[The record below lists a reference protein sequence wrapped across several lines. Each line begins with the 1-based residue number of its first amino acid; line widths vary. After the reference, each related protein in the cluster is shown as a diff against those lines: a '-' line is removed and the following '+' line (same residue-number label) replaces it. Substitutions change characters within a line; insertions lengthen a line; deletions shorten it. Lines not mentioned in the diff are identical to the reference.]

1 MEDFERGNLAEVEE
15 DEFSD
20 FDEEEIE
27 EPNNIEE
34 EEPEEDGEDVK
45 FEPGEAASSGPV
57 AAYLKEIY
65 RTNLLTAEEERELA
79 YRIKNGD
86 SWARDKLIESNLR
99 LVVKIARKYQGRGLP
114 LADLISE
121 GNIGLMTAVKR
132 FEVEKGFRLTTYA
145 TWWIRQSITRAIAD
159 KSRTM
164 RYPVHVHD
172 EISKIA
178 AVEEKLTAKLA
189 RQPSISEIAQDLG
202 ISEEQVEKSMLMRR
216 HVESLEHPYGN
227 KDDAYTLG
235 DTVEDCK
242 SSKSDR
248 LVEAIEWAELFLE
261 AMKETLT
268 FCDMALLAAR
278 KEEWECP
285 SEHQKCDGKAREI
298 FQKLSEH
305 VLKTKV
311 GISKQEM
318 EIFFG
323 LKRGD
328 KCLVKETEDVIIDAM
343 LEILRHKEIDLLIW
357 WHGTGG
363 ETFSLDNIGR
373 MHGRTRERIRQR
385 ENKSN
390 RKVWGFIARKEAKAV
405 FEKNRQVFKAGTI
418 YGNVLEDEFD
428 YDAPLVG
435 SSDAPH
441 LPEKEKDPLEK
452 LKELL
457 ADPSAHYL
465 NVLKWMK
472 KCLEKEGFG
481 KKELLKKVGKGDEW
495 FRKFKGLETLCL
507 EARRMIFSVPSKN
520 GKPFFRMEAALA
532 IAAIPFEE
540 LQVKAVEECLRLSL
554 RKKSKIEA
562 RINVLLMDGL
572 EKMKRM

>member
-1 MEDFERGNLAEVEE
+1 MDDFERINLAEIEE
-15 DEFSD
+15 EISD
-20 FDEEEIE
+20 FDEDEIE
-27 EPNNIEE
+27 EPEDIGD
-34 EEPEEDGEDVK
+34 EPEEDGDDVK
-45 FEPGEAASSGPV
+45 LAPGEAASSGPV

-65 RTNLLTAEEERELA
+65 KTELLSAKEERELA
-79 YRIKNGD
+79 YRMKNGD
-86 SWARDKLIESNLR
+86 SWARDKLVEANLR
-99 LVVKIARKYQGRGLP
+99 LVVNIARKYQGRGVHLP
-114 LADLISE
+114 DLISE

-132 FEVEKGFRLTTYA
+132 FKVEKGFRLTTYA
-145 TWWIRQSITRAIAD
+145 TWWIRQSISRSIAD
-159 KSRTM
+159 KSRTI

-178 AVEEKLTAKLA
+178 AVEEKLTARLA
-189 RQPSISEIAQDLG
+189 RRPSIGEIAQDLG
-202 ISEEQVEKSMLMRR
+202 MSDEQVEKSMVMRR
-216 HVESLEHPYGN
+216 GVESLEHPYGN

-248 LVEAIEWAELFLE
+248 LVEASEWEEYYLE

-285 SEHQKCDGKAREI
+285 SEYQKCDGKARI
-298 FQKLSEH
+298 ILHKLMLH
-305 VLKTKV
+305 VLKNNI
-311 GISKQEM
+311 GISWHEL

-323 LKRGD
+323 LKQSD
-328 KCLVKETEDVIIDAM
+328 KCLAKETEDAIIDAM
-343 LEILRHKEIDLLIW
+343 LEILRHEEVDLLIW

-385 ENKSN
+385 EVKIN
-390 RKVWGFIARKEAKAV
+390 RKVWGYIARKEAKAA
-405 FEKNRQVFKAGTI
+405 FEKSRRVFKVGTV

-428 YDAPLVG
+428 YDQPPTGPSDSPL
-435 SSDAPH
+435 SSEI
-441 LPEKEKDPLEK
+441 EKEPLEK

-465 NVLKWMK
+465 NILKWMT
-472 KCLEKEGFG
+472 KCLEKGGFG
-481 KKELLKKVGKGDEW
+481 KKELLTKVGKREDW

-507 EARRMIFSVPSKN
+507 EARRMIFSAPLKN
-520 GKPFFRMEAALA
+520 GKPFFHMEAALT
-532 IAAIPFEE
+532 IAAIPFVE
-540 LQVKAVEECLRLSL
+540 LQVKVVEECLKLSL

-562 RINVLLMDGL
+562 RINVLMMEGL